1 MSLGLSLGRWIWRTT
16 KVLIVVGGLTV
27 LSVFTPIFSNVG
39 VFVLDAFSKITLGTS
54 HTPPTAIVLLG
65 GGLTK
70 KDGVIVLNHYSQ
82 SRADTVITLYA
93 QTPLPIITSGAES
106 PWLREHIKTAHP
118 EAVIVSDNAS
128 MNTCENATFTAKL
141 MSHHELPKSVY
152 LITDRYHMARARRQ
166 FARAGIVTTPQPAP
180 LAVPLT
186 WGDRDN
192 NWTHSR
198 RTIYEMVALARD
210 IFRPQDNCRTADEIS
225 LEEISTPRRE
235 PKIFF

>member
-1 MSLGLSLGRWIWRTT
+1 MSLRRWIWQAT
-16 KVLIVVGGLTV
+16 KVLIVVGGLTTV
-27 LSVFTPIFSNVG
+27 SVFTPIFSNVG
-39 VFVLDAFSKITLGTS
+39 VFVLDMFSKITLDTAQN
-54 HTPPTAIVLLG
+54 PTAMMVLG

-93 QTPLPIITSGAES
+93 QMPLPIITSGAES

-141 MSHHELPKSVY
+141 MSYHELPKSVY

-166 FARAGIVTTPQPAP
+166 FARAGIDTTPIIAP
-180 LAVPLT
+180 LAIASD
-186 WGDRDN
+186 WADWNN
-192 NWTHSR
+192 NWVHSR
-198 RTIYEMVALARD
+198 RTIYEMVALVRD
-210 IFRPQDNCRTADEIS
+210 IFHPQDNCRTADEIS

-235 PKIFF
+235 AKIFF